1 VKRRKMKDN
10 VRKIKGRGDKKKI
23 EDVKENGNDI

>member
-10 VRKIKGRGDKKKI
+10 VRKIKARGDKKKI
-23 EDVKENGNDI
+23 GEVKENGNDI